1 MSEHRALPAEPTI
14 RQLVAYGLVALPLA
28 ALTLPFY
35 VIVPEFYTRDLGL
48 PLASV
53 GLALLLVRL
62 VDALSDPVAGLL
74 ADRFR
79 PAFGRRRLWVVLAAP
94 LVATAAVFVMV
105 PPQEPTIAYL
115 FVWACALSLSWT
127 ALQVPYYAWGAE
139 LSRTYAGRTRVAAW
153 RESATVIGTLLAL
166 LIPAIVQI
174 GGGST
179 ASGLKALAIAIAVA
193 LPLAAILAV
202 KLTPEPVERSRSDV
216 SFAKGMTQL
225 GANRPFLRLL
235 AAFFINSLANGLP
248 AALFLF
254 FVGDR
259 LGARDAAGP
268 LLVLYFLCAI
278 VGVPFWL
285 WLARRTSKHR
295 AWGWGMVMAS
305 LTFVAAT
312 QLGTGQVTA
321 FAVVCILTGLALG
334 ADVVM
339 PSAIQADVIELDT
352 AATGQERAG
361 LFLGLWALAIKLAL
375 AGAVGVAF
383 PLLAFAGF
391 DPASAVKP
399 ENGLQALS
407 LLYAG
412 APVLLKMVAIALVW
426 NFPLDRKSQEEAAA
440 RIAAFDQS
448 GELKQRPAP

>member
-1 MSEHRALPAEPTI
+1 MTQARPLPAEPTI

-53 GLALLLVRL
+53 GFALLLVRL
-62 VDALSDPVAGLL
+62 VDALSDPVAGIL

-79 PAFGRRRLWVVLAAP
+79 PAFGRRRLWVMLSAP
-94 LVATAAVFVMV
+94 LVAIAALFVMV
-105 PPQEPTIAYL
+105 PPQNVTIQYL
-115 FVWACALSLSWT
+115 FIWACALSLSWT

-139 LSRTYAGRTRVAAW
+139 LSRTYVGRIRVAAW

-166 LIPAIVQI
+166 LIPAVVQI
-174 GGGST
+174 SGGST
-179 ASGLKALAIAIAVA
+179 SSGLKALAITIAVA
-193 LPLAAILAV
+193 LPLAALLAV
-202 KLTPEPVERSRSDV
+202 WMTPEPVERSHSEIGFVEGLR
-216 SFAKGMTQL
+216 QL
-225 GANRPFLRLL
+225 GGNRPFLRLL

-268 LLVLYFLCAI
+268 LLVVYFVSAI
-278 VGVPFWL
+278 AGVPFWL

-305 LTFVAAT
+305 VTFVAAT
-312 QLGTGQVTA
+312 QLGTGQVMA
-321 FAVVCILTGLALG
+321 FAVVCVLTGLALG

-361 LFLGLWALAIKLAL
+361 LFLGLWALATKLAL

-383 PLLAFAGF
+383 PLLAYAGF
-391 DPASAVKP
+391 DPASVNKP
-399 ENGLQALS
+399 ESGLLALS

-412 APVLLKMVAIALVW
+412 APVLLKLVAIALVW
-426 NFPLDRKSQEEAAA
+426 NFPLDRDMQHRAASQIAA
-440 RIAAFDQS
+440 RTN
-448 GELKQRPAP
+448 